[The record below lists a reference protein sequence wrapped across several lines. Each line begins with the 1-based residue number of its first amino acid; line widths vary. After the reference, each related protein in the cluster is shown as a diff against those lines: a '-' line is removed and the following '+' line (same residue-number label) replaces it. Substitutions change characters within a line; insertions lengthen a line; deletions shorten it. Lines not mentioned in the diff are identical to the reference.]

1 MPSCATFSVTV
12 LINSLKFLHCTVFVL
27 DLLTDSELHISLN
40 LLHITE
46 LMCVI
51 NNITALYFALMEY

>member
-12 LINSLKFLHCTVFVL
+12 LTNSLKFLHCTVIVL
-27 DLLTDSELHISLN
+27 DLLSDSELHISLN

-46 LMCVI
+46 LLCVI
-51 NNITALYFALMEY
+51 NNIIALYFALM